1 MARKTS
7 TYIWDQTPPSD
18 IRPLALQLARREHA
32 LTQELARAEAAGE
45 KPQRMSSKTRRL
57 TDIEADLAQVQADLD
72 HLKSGRNDGKI
83 ILHLT
88 ELSRSAFAK
97 LHIDH
102 PPRPGDETDERM
114 GYNGDTLA
122 PALIRATVTH
132 AEDYTTGEEVPL
144 DLDAWLDEDNDD
156 GLGNADFLALYMA
169 ARDLNLVGTDQTP
182 PTRAA

>member
-7 TYIWDQTPPSD
+7 TYIWDQNPAED
-18 IRPLALQLARREHA
+18 ARALALQLGRREHA

-45 KPQRMSSKTRRL
+45 KPQRMNTTTRRIA
-57 TDIEADLAQVQADLD
+57 DIQADLDRVQADID
-72 HLKSGRNDGKI
+72 HLKSGRHDGKI
-83 ILHLT
+83 ILHLR

-122 PALIRATVTH
+122 PALIRATVTS

-169 ARDLNLVGTDQTP
+169 CRNLNLVGTDQTP